1 MGKWPW
7 EDHVFWLFMGPLIV
21 FLIWLFVVG
30 IPYALENKRQFV
42 EACTQAGGV
51 PSKYETMVGKT
62 SVSERLCIKKE
73 NIVEI
78 GG

>member
-30 IPYALENKRQFV
+30 IPYALENERQFV

-51 PSKYETMVGKT
+51 PSTYNTMIGKT

-73 NIVEI
+73 NIVEV
-78 GG
+78 GE

>member
-1 MGKWPW
+1 MTKWQW

-30 IPYALENKRQFV
+30 IPYALENERQFV

-51 PSKYETMVGKT
+51 PSKYETMIGKT
-62 SVSERLCIKKE
+62 NYSERLCIKKD
-73 NIVEI
+73 NIVEVE
-78 GG
+78 

>member
-1 MGKWPW
+1 MAKWQW

-30 IPYALENKRQFV
+30 LPYALENERQFV

-51 PSKYETMVGKT
+51 PSKYETMIGKT
-62 SVSERLCIKKE
+62 NYSERLCIKKD

-78 GG
+78 GQ